1 MEHIHAQQSQDPLQ
15 TDKIIREWIS
25 DTLNSIS
32 KITTIN
38 KGDGVSVNIT
48 PWKEELEKM
57 VKSDNIDKDDFNR
70 VRERIIEAFD
80 SRSTMHTLENMALIA
95 CPDNSRLNN
104 AIFPVKRDRIIEME
118 RQGRFIPPCT
128 RNVFLKLYSKADNQ
142 PYFWSTA
149 DKCDYIDEINRVFNH
164 FEQESEEI

>member
-1 MEHIHAQQSQDPLQ
+1 MEHIHAQKSQDPLQ

-38 KGDGVSVNIT
+38 KGTTDDKVIVDIT
-48 PWKEELEKM
+48 PLKKELIEM
-57 VKSDNIDKDDFNR
+57 SKSDNIDKDYFNSL
-70 VRERIIEAFD
+70 RERIIEAFD
-80 SRSTMHTLENMALIA
+80 SHGTMHTLENMALLA

-142 PYFWSTA
+142 PYFWRTA
-149 DKCDYIDEINRVFNH
+149 DKRDYIAEINRIFNQ
-164 FEQESEEI
+164 FKQE